1 MVMKAG
7 DKHWKKYTTN
17 YDGVLTFRIHL
28 QRITGIAAEML
39 KIFKFIFFLVAKW
52 YFFREP
58 RQSHN

>member
-39 KIFKFIFFLVAKW
+39 KIFKFIFFSGGKMVFL
-52 YFFREP
+52 
-58 RQSHN
+58 

>member
-39 KIFKFIFFLVAKW
+39 KIFKFIFFAKLLVNSGIT
-52 YFFREP
+52 
-58 RQSHN
+58 QSPKT